1 MTFERTFS
9 CEISAASK
17 GIGAR
22 SSSVI
27 TFSLKSVGNHQE
39 RKMYLKHLGDQF
51 YLTIVKNSFRWL
63 LDFESTGVL
72 PSDAALLSL
81 RVSSESS
88 AAATG
93 KRSSKDRISL
103 WSVSEDTECSVNWTI
118 RDSGLLG
125 GGERL
130 WWLKP
135 LCPSG
140 VGEGTVDF
148 SPLFLYNW
156 KKKKS
161 NGFRKTIRWL
171 NCGQPTLNS
180 SKYLFNWLRTLLP
193 HCILQGTFW

>member
-1 MTFERTFS
+1 MTSCYYLLFWLFFLSKNNVFPLKKNTYVNYVQKWHLTHLFLWDFS
-9 CEISAASK
+9 CLK

-135 LCPSG
+135 LCPWELVKVRWTFHRSSCITG
-140 VGEGTVDF
+140 R
-148 SPLFLYNW
+148 
-156 KKKKS
+156 KKS
-161 NGFRKTIRWL
+161 QTDLER
-171 NCGQPTLNS
+171 Q
-180 SKYLFNWLRTLLP
+180 
-193 HCILQGTFW
+193 